1 MIVTCEGCETSFQ
14 VEDHRIKS
22 TGSKVRCSKCRHVFV
37 AYPPPAIEP
46 EEPLILEKEVPAAA
60 VAENQAGLSET
71 DFQLDALLGQDAAE
85 KADVASIVAEPGF
98 LKDAALDFDLGVEPV
113 LPSSIEESLAAL
125 DALDI
130 KLGDLG
136 QFDEA
141 AEPAATQT
149 PDFKLGLGL
158 EAPASERT
166 DAGFDAG
173 VDADLS
179 AVFESVDT
187 AGTEEAAPPAGSM
200 DEAELE
206 LDLSLNET
214 IPHQL
219 QEARPSAAG
228 EDELD
233 LSDLESMLE
242 GVEKDLAL
250 KPAATDGIDLELDL
264 GAVIA
269 DETKS
274 DAVQE
279 LDLTDFAE
287 PAEKGTASARA
298 ATEELDFSGLADIL
312 DEKAFALEKKEGV
325 EEVTLVFDD
334 LPTAKRVETEPTA
347 VSPPEDSLK
356 LDLDKLLE
364 DDEEKTPVIPEI
376 EANAAHDLQVDFGNE
391 MVRQPGDELEIE
403 IEPLADSRDFAG
415 DQSGGGDCG
424 SRRIGCSCRCGHRSV
439 YGDRS
444 GKDPGGEAWALS
456 RRVYSDRQDR
466 CYGCAGRWG
475 GAARPAVSAEQ
486 KAKAAER
493 PGRIG
498 KLLLA
503 AAVLGVLVVAALVVP
518 RGLGIHIP
526 FLRDVDI
533 PLFGKIFETEPE
545 DLMGNLKIMTVPESV
560 SAEFIENAGV
570 GRLCIIKGQ
579 VRNNYDHPRSFIRI
593 TGKLYDPKKN
603 VVKMVTVFAGNVLS
617 KEELAG
623 QSFGAISALLKNKTG
638 ANNLNVG
645 VKPGAA
651 IPFMVVFDGLPENLD
666 EYSVEVAGSSS

>member
-1 MIVTCEGCETSFQ
+1 V
-14 VEDHRIKS
+14 
-22 TGSKVRCSKCRHVFV
+22 
-37 AYPPPAIEP
+37 
-46 EEPLILEKEVPAAA
+46 
-60 VAENQAGLSET
+60 
-71 DFQLDALLGQDAAE
+71 
-85 KADVASIVAEPGF
+85 
-98 LKDAALDFDLGVEPV
+98 
-113 LPSSIEESLAAL
+113 
-125 DALDI
+125 
-130 KLGDLG
+130 
-136 QFDEA
+136 
-141 AEPAATQT
+141 
-149 PDFKLGLGL
+149 
-158 EAPASERT
+158 
-166 DAGFDAG
+166 
-173 VDADLS
+173 
-179 AVFESVDT
+179 
-187 AGTEEAAPPAGSM
+187 

-206 LDLSLNET
+206 LDLSLNEA

-242 GVEKDLAL
+242 GVGKDLAL

-287 PAEKGTASARA
+287 PAEKGTASTRA

-312 DEKAFALEKKEGV
+312 DDKAFALEKKEGV

-356 LDLDKLLE
+356 LDLDKLLA

-376 EANAAHDLQVDFGNE
+376 EANAAHDLQADFGNE

-403 IEPLADSRDFAG
+403 IEPLADSRDVAG
-415 DQSGGGDCG
+415 D
-424 SRRIGCSCRCGHRSV
+424 RPAAATAAAVASV
-439 YGDRS
+439 AAAGAAIAASTATGPEKTPAGKHGPSLHEFTPTDRT
-444 GKDPGGEAWALS
+444 GATDVPGA
-456 RRVYSDRQDR
+456 
-466 CYGCAGRWG
+466 

-486 KAKAAER
+486 KAKAPER

-503 AAVLGVLVVAALVVP
+503 AAVLGVLVVAALVIP

-533 PLFGKIFETEPE
+533 PLVGKIFETEPE

-570 GRLCIIKGQ
+570 GRLCVIKGQ

-617 KEELAG
+617 KEELAS

>member
-22 TGSKVRCSKCRHVFV
+22 TGSKVRCSKCRHVFL

-46 EEPLILEKEVPAAA
+46 EEPLILEKEVPAAV
-60 VAENQAGLSET
+60 VAENQTGLSET
-71 DFQLDALLGQDAAE
+71 DFQLEALLGQDAAE
-85 KADVASIVAEPGF
+85 KADVASIVAEPEF

-141 AEPAATQT
+141 FEPAAAQT
-149 PDFKLGLGL
+149 PDFRLGLGL

-187 AGTEEAAPPAGSM
+187 AGTEEAAPPAGSV

-214 IPHQL
+214 IPQQR

-233 LSDLESMLE
+233 LSDLECMLE

-287 PAEKGTASARA
+287 PAEKDTASARA

-347 VSPPEDSLK
+347 VSPPGDSLK

-376 EANAAHDLQVDFGNE
+376 EAHTAHDFHADFGNE
-391 MVRQPGDELEIE
+391 MVRQPDGELEIE
-403 IEPLADSRDFAG
+403 IEPLVGSDDFEGGQPAAG
-415 DQSGGGDCG
+415 TAAAVA
-424 SRRIGCSCRCGHRSV
+424 SV
-439 YGDRS
+439 AAAGAAIAAS
-444 GKDPGGEAWALS
+444 TATGPEKTPAGKRGPSLDEFTPTGRTGATDVPGA
-456 RRVYSDRQDR
+456 
-466 CYGCAGRWG
+466 

-486 KAKAAER
+486 KAKAPER

-498 KLLLA
+498 KLLLS
-503 AAVLGVLVVAALVVP
+503 AAVLGVLVVAALVIP
-518 RGLGIHIP
+518 RGLGVHIP

-570 GRLCIIKGQ
+570 GRLCVIKGQ

-651 IPFMVVFDGLPENLD
+651 IPFMVVFDGLPESLD